1 MSHTSPHAY
10 RVGAGAVGFL
20 TAQLQ
25 NWILIVTLTLRKVGA
40 QGNKEKA
47 RHRRLNMAN
56 VYEQG
61 RSLGPDQM
69 DYGVFLPFSPSVAR
83 EDKVTEL
90 GGQSRETE
98 TAAAVHGRDQRP
110 PRQLTSEG

>member
-1 MSHTSPHAY
+1 MSHTSPHAHG
-10 RVGAGAVGFL
+10 VGAGVVPFL

-25 NWILIVTLTLRKVGA
+25 NWILTVTLTLRKVGA
-40 QGNKEKA
+40 QGNTEKV
-47 RHRRLNMAN
+47 RHQGLNMAN

-90 GGQSRETE
+90 GGQS
-98 TAAAVHGRDQRP
+98 
-110 PRQLTSEG
+110 